1 MITIGILGD
10 SFFDTLESRKD
21 RRNVLKSL
29 LHSYSEQ
36 EEIQLAILCNQI
48 DFSNYHQMMS
58 TLGYKTTLMYNGF
71 RPHNNLAKPIDK
83 AIVFSK
89 GGIASKECIEQLTNQ
104 GIQFEVIRLTEKNKE
119 VKIKDFY
126 VYSENGVKRFNV
138 PKTLQLGFQWHD
150 ISKKYWLMDDG
161 EMIIQSFITD
171 RHNGMKLSKKGDTY
185 SILLRCVSNTW
196 YNFTEIANG
205 IIADAW
211 SEAHIY
217 NKLTIKS
224 LFNALVCKLQEISA
238 NPIAFKYAQYVILE
252 DI

>member
-1 MITIGILGD
+1 
-10 SFFDTLESRKD
+10 
-21 RRNVLKSL
+21 
-29 LHSYSEQ
+29 
-36 EEIQLAILCNQI
+36 
-48 DFSNYHQMMS
+48 
-58 TLGYKTTLMYNGF
+58 MYNGF

-89 GGIASKECIEQLTNQ
+89 GGITSKEYIEQLTNQ
-104 GIQFEVIRLTEKNKE
+104 GIQFEVIRLTGKNKE
-119 VKIKDFY
+119 VRIKDFY

-138 PKTLQLGFQWHD
+138 PETLQLGFQWHD

-171 RHNGMKLSKKGDTY
+171 RHNGMKLSTKGDTY
-185 SILLRCVSNTW
+185 SILLRSASNTW

-205 IIADAW
+205 IISDAW
-211 SEAHIY
+211 SEARIY